1 MFLRR
6 DELAKM
12 AVGGSGPEKG
22 WFLLFCRGAAGHLG
36 QGNSPQATV
45 SCPKVV
51 EGSQTQWGLLAPRV
65 GFCAHPAGGPPS
77 AASPWA
83 PSYLVL
89 ELIQLH

>member
-22 WFLLFCRGAAGHLG
+22 WFLLFCREATGHRFRVRKLL
-36 QGNSPQATV
+36 
-45 SCPKVV
+45 

-65 GFCAHPAGGPPS
+65 GFCARPAGGPPVCFFTLGS
-77 AASPWA
+77 
-83 PSYLVL
+83 VL
-89 ELIQLH
+89 PGSGG